1 MAFELIDAFEWL
13 RTRDFAPEPNHGGAV
28 NPLNPFDARPFQ
40 MGEFVTINNDYRIER
55 GGNNA
60 IALAGTADGEAGANT
75 PSWPI
80 YMEVGR
86 YDAQAIAG
94 NRGATGATTLLWS
107 GTFEARTTVCNSLL
121 PVAMTVGAPVS
132 IWDIDTFGTTVCRGL
147 HTRNTGWTIG
157 FVTRLNGNH
166 DIRFVRNVV

>member
-13 RTRDFAPEPNHGGAV
+13 RTRDFAPEPNDGGAV

-40 MGEFVTINNDYRIER
+40 MGEFVELNDDYRLIR

-60 IALAGTADGEAGANT
+60 VAVAGTADGEGAAGHPA
-75 PSWPI
+75 WPI
-80 YMEVGR
+80 FMELGR
-86 YDAQAIAG
+86 YDTQAIAG
-94 NRGATGATTLLWS
+94 NRGATGMTTTLWS

-121 PVAMTVGAPVS
+121 PVPMTVGAAVS

-147 HTRNTGWTIG
+147 HTQAVGYTIG
-157 FVTRLNGNH
+157 FVTRINGNH
-166 DIRFVRNVV
+166 DIRFVRNNV